1 MAAATA
7 PEACPASEP
16 NASPPK
22 TLADLHRRL
31 GGVPLER
38 IRCQPPPGTAV
49 EADVL
54 LRPNGEKHLCE
65 LIDGT
70 LVEKTMGYFE
80 SLLAAVLI
88 QLLRNFLD
96 EHDLGVVTG
105 EGGTLRVLPGQVRIP
120 DVAFIA
126 WERFPG
132 GKLPAEPIPGLAPDL
147 AVEVLSRGNTAAEME
162 RKLRDYFAAGVRLV
176 WYLDPEPRVARVYT
190 SPTEVQQLSEADTLD
205 GGAVLPGFRL
215 PIREWLARANRG
227 RARE

>member
-1 MAAATA
+1 MITAAPVETVSL
-7 PEACPASEP
+7 PEAGPF
-16 NASPPK
+16 PPE

-31 GGVPLER
+31 GYVPLER

-54 LRPNGEKHLCE
+54 LRPNGEKHLFE

-70 LVEKTMGYFE
+70 LVEKAMGMYE
-80 SLLAAVLI
+80 SVLAMVLG

-96 EHDLGVVTG
+96 EHDLGVITG

-132 GKLPAEPIPGLAPDL
+132 GKLPAEPMPGLAPDL
-147 AVEVLSRGNTAAEME
+147 AVEVLSRGNTAAEMD

-176 WYLDPEPRVARVYT
+176 WYLDPEPRMVRVYT
-190 SPTEVQQLSEADTLD
+190 SPTDVQQLTEEDTLD

-215 PIREWLARANRG
+215 PVREWFARADRG